1 MDSWVV
7 SIGYYYKH
15 ICRDTV
21 VHVSQGT
28 CGGLPVSFGISL
40 AGFWVFTL
48 SVLPWMPKNAKLFS
62 NEIVPIS
69 APTNSAWEL
78 PLFYVITIMFLI
90 GLFNVGQYGGYKM
103 GIILVL
109 ICMSLITMRLIT
121 GHTFIVHQIST
132 LKKWALQSLL
142 LLRSEPPGKPIL

>member
-1 MDSWVV
+1 MFSVLSYISSLITSLARFWLRLLCQYSWYFLEFVATV
-7 SIGYYYKH
+7 NVTWIFHPFNLLIGYYYKH

-21 VHVSQGT
+21 VHVSWGT
-28 CGGLPVSFGISL
+28 CGGLPVSFGISP
-40 AGFWVFTL
+40 AGFWVYTL
-48 SVLPWMPKNAKLFS
+48 SVLPWMPKNAKLFP

-103 GIILVL
+103 GI
-109 ICMSLITMRLIT
+109 
-121 GHTFIVHQIST
+121 F
-132 LKKWALQSLL
+132 WF
-142 LLRSEPPGKPIL
+142 